1 VQARCEHF
9 GGLTV
14 VPVRYD
20 LPGELPLV
28 MRPAETTSN
37 EEIVRIIRRG
47 NWGCRWAERGKGG
60 VEPAEGEGLKDG
72 LAEEV
77 GLVGVIVAAERARQ
91 ARERREHLGVRSLRG
106 GDGRGRRFWKE
117 GGGNVGEGAAAA
129 SARGWLGL
137 YLDLRRTRRAA
148 PGLSRTEAGTRRCRS
163 GGVCFRCAQAWNQI
177 EQDYIRKRCMA

>member
-1 VQARCEHF
+1 
-9 GGLTV
+9 
-14 VPVRYD
+14 
-20 LPGELPLV
+20 